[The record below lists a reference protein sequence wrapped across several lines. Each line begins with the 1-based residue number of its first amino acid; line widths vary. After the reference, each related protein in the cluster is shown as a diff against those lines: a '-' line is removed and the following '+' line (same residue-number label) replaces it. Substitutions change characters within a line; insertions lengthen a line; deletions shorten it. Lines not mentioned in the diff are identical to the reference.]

1 MRTIAAL
8 VLSCGL
14 LALGGPLPTSAADPA
29 PLEVTVGYTA
39 ITPSAITFTSHPV
52 LETMPEFFA
61 KAGLK
66 VDGIN
71 IQMGDAVQMM
81 MAGNPAVVEG
91 TGLGTTATGAQEG
104 ATDVKIFLAETERA
118 PYELVVRKGV
128 TRLDQIKTL
137 GVPGI
142 TSASSQYCQ
151 QILKGAGLS
160 VDKNFSLVLLGTSGA
175 RVAAVQAGKVDGS
188 CELSPFPELYKQ
200 QYGLETL
207 RGVGAL
213 PYFAAGAWAYNTKW
227 GADPAHHELLVRLAE
242 AVLMATK
249 WSTDPSNKSK
259 VIDLMAKSFDVPQNV
274 AVGFY
279 HVEIEE
285 GALSPDAYIPKA
297 AAAAVGRAMVAIGA
311 MPSEPA
317 SYAQYFDWSILQ
329 TAAQRLKIKIRKSE
343 Y

>member
-1 MRTIAAL
+1 MRTAPL
-8 VLSCGL
+8 VLAFGL
-14 LALGGPLPTSAADPA
+14 LVLGGSQPLSAADPA
-29 PLEVTVGYTA
+29 PMEVTVGYTA

-52 LETMPEFFA
+52 LAEMPDFFA
-61 KAGLK
+61 KVGLK
-66 VDGIN
+66 IDGVN

-81 MAGNPAVVEG
+81 MAGNPAIVEG
-91 TGLGTTATGAQEG
+91 TGLGTVATGAQQG

-118 PYELVVRKGV
+118 PYELIVRKGV
-128 TRLDQIKTL
+128 TRMDQIKTL

-151 QILKGAGLS
+151 QILKAAGLS

-207 RGVGAL
+207 KANGAL

-227 GADPAHHELLVRLAE
+227 GADPAHHEALVRLAE
-242 AVLMATK
+242 AVLLATK
-249 WSTDPSNKSK
+249 WSTDPANKSK
-259 VIDLMAKSFDVPQNV
+259 VIDLVAKSFDVPQNV
-274 AVGFY
+274 AAGFY

-285 GALSPDAYIPKA
+285 GALSPDAYMSKPS
-297 AAAAVGRAMVAIGA
+297 AAAVGRAMVAIGA
-311 MPSEPA
+311 MPAEPA

>member
-1 MRTIAAL
+1 MRAAAL
-8 VLSCGL
+8 FVAFALIS
-14 LALGGPLPTSAADPA
+14 LGGPLPASAADPA
-29 PLEVTVGYTA
+29 PLDVAVGYTS
-39 ITPSAITFTSHPV
+39 ITPSAISFTSHPI
-52 LETMPEFFA
+52 LTNMPEFFA
-61 KAGLK
+61 KAGIK
-66 VDGIN
+66 VDSVN

-81 MAGNPAVVEG
+81 MAGNPAIVEG

-104 ATDVKIFLAETERA
+104 ATDIKIFLAETERA
-118 PYELVVRKGV
+118 PYELIVRKGV
-128 TRLDQIKTL
+128 TRMDQIKTL

-151 QILKGAGLS
+151 QILKTAGLS
-160 VDKNFSLVLLGTSGA
+160 VDKNFDLVLLGTSGA
-175 RVAAVQAGKVDGS
+175 RVAAVQAGKVDAS

-207 RGVGAL
+207 HASGAL
-213 PYFAAGAWAYNTKW
+213 PYFAAGAWAYSTKW
-227 GADPAHHELLVRLAE
+227 GADPAHHEMLVRLAE

-249 WSTDPSNKSK
+249 WSIDPANKSK
-259 VIDLMAKSFDVPQNV
+259 VIDMVAKSFDVPRS
-274 AVGFY
+274 AAEAFY

-285 GALSPDAYIPKA
+285 GGLSPDAYIPKA
-297 AAAAVGRAMVAIGA
+297 AAVAVGHAMVAIGA
-311 MPSEPA
+311 MPKEPA